1 MNPGEERFERAFET
15 CSAPVMAYALRR
27 VGTREDAEDVLAET
41 FAVAWRRRDEIPE
54 PPLPWLYAVA
64 ANVVKN
70 NRRSSRRLGRLRS
83 KLAGQPVR
91 QGDDHADLVAAN
103 DAFAVAFAS
112 LSESQR
118 EILRLVAWEGL
129 DSRGGAV
136 ALECSETAFKVRLH
150 RARRELEKQMAE
162 AGHVEG
168 ELTESAM
175 RSDGGRDDG

>member
-64 ANVVKN
+64 ANVVRN

-83 KLAGQPVR
+83 KLAGQPPS
-91 QGDDHADLVAAN
+91 QGDDHADHVAAN
-103 DAFAVAFAS
+103 DAFAIAFAS

-129 DSRGGAV
+129 DTRDGAV

-168 ELTESAM
+168 ELTEPSLTPEAG
-175 RSDGGRDDG
+175 SE

>member
-1 MNPGEERFERAFET
+1 MNPGDESFEAAFES
-15 CSAPVMAYALRR
+15 CSAPVFAFALRR

-41 FAVAWRRRDEIPE
+41 FAVAWRRRDELPD
-54 PPLPWLYAVA
+54 PPLPYLYAVA

-70 NRRSSRRLGRLRS
+70 SRRSSRRLGRLRG
-83 KLAGQPVR
+83 KLAGQRTR
-91 QGDDHADLVAAN
+91 QVDDHAEHVAAN
-103 DAFAVAFAS
+103 DAFAVAFAG

-129 DSRGGAV
+129 DTRDGAA

-150 RARRELEKQMAE
+150 RARRELEKRIAE

-168 ELTESAM
+168 EMPKSTLTPDAEAK
-175 RSDGGRDDG
+175 